1 MEVDEDSLKQAAL
14 WLAEATNP
22 MIVVGSGAIECQRDI
37 KRLAELLSAPLVA
50 FRNGKGIL
58 DSQHDLALSLI
69 HI

>member
-37 KRLAELLSAPLVA
+37 KRLAELLSAPVVA
-50 FRNGKGIL
+50 F
-58 DSQHDLALSLI
+58 
-69 HI
+69 